1 MELEKYKVELAP
13 DLGIILV
20 EHPFSSVS
28 LDKLI
33 EIKGRIED
41 STKRK
46 YNYGIIKRSPG
57 YYFSYELLSRKVI
70 VCGRFNKKEC
80 VDETKEFATSNK

>member
-33 EIKGRIED
+33 EIKGRIEN

-46 YNYGIIKRSPG
+46 YNYGIIKRCPG
-57 YYFSYELLSRKVI
+57 YYFSYKLSDRQI
-70 VCGRFNKKEC
+70 INCGTIDKLKC
-80 VDETKEFATSNK
+80 VNETKEVASSDN

>member
-33 EIKGRIED
+33 EIKERIED